1 MCMEI
6 AHVIWMSAY
15 EKTGTPADFSAEIP
29 VIYYL
34 IGFGSHVCCKTTFI
48 NTEYATTVV
57 PINNNVM
64 LVCPPR

>member
-1 MCMEI
+1 MQ
-6 AHVIWMSAY
+6 
-15 EKTGTPADFSAEIP
+15 KTGPPTCMDVEDP
-29 VIYYL
+29 VMYYL
-34 IGFGSHVCCKTTFI
+34 IDLGSHVCCKTTFI